1 MKIRSFLMIGVLAKI
16 LWAAEPAMPQEN
28 FDDFFVEFMEKPEY
42 QKSRIQFPLLSITAH
57 MESDKNDTVK
67 VERHQWKFNDFKPLR
82 SGMQVRQYDNFE
94 RRLRDSNERV
104 VSLMGNDNGIM
115 YSYYFKRIE
124 SRWYLVRVLDESS

>member
-1 MKIRSFLMIGVLAKI
+1 MIGALAEI
-16 LWAAEPAMPQEN
+16 LWAAEPAMPQES

-57 MESDKNDTVK
+57 MESDKNDTAK
-67 VERHQWKFNDFKPLR
+67 VERHQWKFNDFKSLR
-82 SGMQVRQYDNFE
+82 AGTQVRQYDNFE
-94 RRLRDSNERV
+94 RKLHESDERV

-124 SRWYLVRVLDESS
+124 GRWYLVRVLDESS